1 MVNLAA
7 QHSFLLGYCWSPSK
21 CAIVYPSFRSPHQ
34 QQLSIYGELLPAV
47 QEFIYLGVPFRNKG
61 ICGPSVVSHHHSGT
75 LATMSNLN
83 SVGACRSG
91 FSLLLSSRLY
101 KTFVR
106 PIFEYGLAITILR
119 KKDYTEIERIQDKCL
134 RMIVGGHA
142 TSSTAVLKHICN
154 LPSMQFCSDI
164 LISNFCICA
173 QSLLSGCLLSLLH
186 LHHPQSSSLPA
197 LSKNSLFVSIPIT
210 LNFHSNT
217 KLKRFFETF
226 HQFKFDQM
234 RLTNTK
240 VLLQACHL
248 LWWLKLKKFLRGRIE
263 DLRLGMKIRE
273 NLCRFCLLRKIWYQS
288 LVRFLH

>member
-1 MVNLAA
+1 
-7 QHSFLLGYCWSPSK
+7 
-21 CAIVYPSFRSPHQ
+21 
-34 QQLSIYGELLPAV
+34 
-47 QEFIYLGVPFRNKG
+47 
-61 ICGPSVVSHHHSGT
+61 
-75 LATMSNLN
+75 MSNLN

-288 LVRFLH
+288 LVSPNEVLTSKKDLHILKCYYIRRLACIRIKKLSAMYPSTNNKRGEQIQMAMGANSVSNGCKFNFYGSQSDVNGV